1 MWRQRPIK
9 RRPSHR
15 KLRSEC
21 AKNEILVY
29 IAQVGKWYVSISK
42 RYKSLYIIFVEN
54 NQFNIKRKDISH
66 FFAKIIQHNFFLP
79 ETQRKW
85 SNKLVDDPWPST
97 RYVALDLFQP
107 QQGDRLSQHLQRHFL
122 SQTKLQVERYCL
134 FHTLICIH
142 RLQKSP
148 FCFLKFRQYF
158 KSLFFLRWYIE
169 TNWYIFYSL
178 KLAGCG
184 ISVSWIICR
193 PRRKI
198 KMCLYELHMTSI
210 YKLQRKLND
219 RQRGST
225 TLRMWGW
232 LTFSDLRRQCPR
244 CHIDTAAVLLVL
256 YMLIKQIFNYI
267 VDFRR
272 QDGHYRQMTFFTD
285 QYLKCCCQFQKHNLK
300 TFNAPNILPLPLI
313 CRGNEPILWE

>member
-198 KMCLYELHMTSI
+198 KMCLYELHMTSV

-225 TLRMWGW
+225 TPADVRMVNFFRLAPSMSSLSYWHRSGVACIVYVNQTDFQLHSRFQTTRW
-232 LTFSDLRRQCPR
+232 PLSSNDILHWPIFE
-244 CHIDTAAVLLVL
+244 VLLSVPE
-256 YMLIKQIFNYI
+256 
-267 VDFRR
+267 
-272 QDGHYRQMTFFTD
+272 T
-285 QYLKCCCQFQKHNLK
+285 
-300 TFNAPNILPLPLI
+300 
-313 CRGNEPILWE
+313 